1 MGATMT
7 TQSRCRL
14 KFALRTLVGRCIPV
28 LFLAAAIEALP
39 VRSGR
44 LGQLKAGGR

>member
-1 MGATMT
+1 MGAIMS
-7 TQSRCRL
+7 TQSRSRL
-14 KFALRTLVGRCIPV
+14 TFALCTLVGHRIPA
-28 LFLAAAIEALP
+28 LFFAALIEAPP